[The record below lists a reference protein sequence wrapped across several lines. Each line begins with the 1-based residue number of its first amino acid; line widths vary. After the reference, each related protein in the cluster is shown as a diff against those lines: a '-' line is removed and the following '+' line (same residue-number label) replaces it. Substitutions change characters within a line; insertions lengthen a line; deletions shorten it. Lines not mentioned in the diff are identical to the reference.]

1 LMENASRRWRALNG
15 STLVADLIAGVT
27 FVDGVKKIAA

>member
-1 LMENASRRWRALNG
+1 LNG
-15 STLVADLIAGVT
+15 STLVADVIAGVT